1 MRRVVI
7 VIGIAVSAPVSAAPD
22 APDDIIARPL
32 VLAPGHVDA
41 ELVLEIN
48 WAEAVPGEPVA
59 SAFGQPESLAPDA
72 WVGVTP
78 ELTLGVIDSNQ
89 TLDRF
94 AAGASFC
101 VNTENPLDAPLGCH
115 HTYHGSGL
123 DALYSTYA
131 HGAWAIAARARMML
145 FDLYPD
151 KPAMTLGAL
160 ARWHRGR
167 IAVWSDPYL
176 QLGLANQQ
184 DGNRA
189 QIYVPLA
196 LSVQPTCHWAIDLR
210 SGWNAQFADLN
221 DNWYI
226 PGWVG
231 SRVDVGYGVE
241 LGAAVGFPSLLGP
254 QNNVKQRALFATVGW
269 RS

>member
-1 MRRVVI
+1 VRRAVI
-7 VIGIAVSAPVSAAPD
+7 VIGIAASAPVSAAPD
-22 APDDIIARPL
+22 DIVARPL
-32 VLAPGHVDA
+32 VLAPGQIDA
-41 ELVLEIN
+41 ELVMEIN
-48 WAEAVPGEPVA
+48 WAEAVPGEPVS
-59 SAFGQPESLAPDA
+59 SAFGQPLSLAPDA
-72 WVGVTP
+72 WVGITR

-89 TLDRF
+89 TLDHF

-101 VNTENPLDAPLGCH
+101 ANTENALEDPLGCH

-123 DALYSTYA
+123 DALGSIYDD
-131 HGAWAIAARARMML
+131 GRWAIAARARVL
-145 FDLYPD
+145 VLDLYPD
-151 KPAMTLGAL
+151 KPAITLGAL

-167 IAVWSDPYL
+167 LAVWGDPYL

-189 QIYVPLA
+189 QLYLPVA
-196 LSVQPTCHWAIDLR
+196 LSVQPTCHWAIDVR
-210 SGWNAQFADLN
+210 SGVNAQFADLN
-221 DNWYI
+221 ENWYV

-231 SRVDVGYGVE
+231 SRVVVGYGVE

-254 QNNVKQRALFATVGW
+254 QNNVKQRAIFATVGW